1 MLAAHMEIWGR
12 LYADIFSCVRFLILL
27 TPGWDAKATMRAV
40 WTGCSCQDA
49 RSTEGS
55 PTATKWHG
63 AITMQHWKV
72 SCQKNETPQLISL
85 NTRKGSVTVSI
96 LQPCN
101 IWYCWTHGWD
111 WTRHWRIP
119 SWSDIH
125 IKLIPWCTTPKYVSV
140 AVFIMLHPW
149 LGSPCTNQ
157 NMFQQFMILIIDGV
171 IVHLKVPTLQARIHN
186 CVSGSEWNRRTTT
199 SPKCL
204 QTRPT
209 WGSVYQRFCGGG
221 IMLHCEFW
229 ALT

>member
-27 TPGWDAKATMRAV
+27 TPGWDAKAAMRAV

-72 SCQKNETPQLISL
+72 SCQKNETSQLISL
-85 NTRKGSVTVSI
+85 NTGKGSVTVSL
-96 LQPCN
+96 LQHCI

-119 SWSDIH
+119 ADQTFISNSYPQMCQRRCVQNVAS
-125 IKLIPWCTTPKYVSV
+125 LIGITMHESKYVS
-140 AVFIMLHPW
+140 AIHDPDYRWSHCPFE
-149 LGSPCTNQ
+149 GSNPPSQ
-157 NMFQQFMILIIDGV
+157 DSQLRF
-171 IVHLKVPTLQARIHN
+171 RI
-186 CVSGSEWNRRTTT
+186 RM
-199 SPKCL
+199 K
-204 QTRPT
+204 
-209 WGSVYQRFCGGG
+209 
-221 IMLHCEFW
+221 
-229 ALT
+229 